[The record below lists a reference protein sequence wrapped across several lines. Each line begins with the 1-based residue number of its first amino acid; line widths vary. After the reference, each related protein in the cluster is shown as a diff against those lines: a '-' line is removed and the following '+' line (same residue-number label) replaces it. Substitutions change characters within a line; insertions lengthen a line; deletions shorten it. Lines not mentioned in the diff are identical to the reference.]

1 MYEKIGFVIL
11 GGILTVVIYLIK
23 RSIENKP
30 TDEVLDRQKKV
41 LDIHKQMNEQGIG
54 VEELKNLEN
63 ILSGKTKSIKQHTQ
77 ELSEQYKPLVQEDDT
92 EFLTQ
97 ADLNQRANE
106 SLIKAQ
112 EKLQIVIAGIDAR
125 VGDSE
130 SQSLL
135 SGQSSWKNYS
145 AHQAEAAASSYE
157 GGSIYPLIY
166 ISELESL
173 TNERTAR
180 LQVELDEIIRL
191 RGLNP

>member
-1 MYEKIGFVIL
+1 MDIIEKIGFVVL
-11 GGILTVVIYLIK
+11 GGVIAFVIYLIK
-23 RSIENKP
+23 RTIEDKP
-30 TDEVLDRQKKV
+30 TDEALDRQIKV
-41 LDIHKQMNEQGIG
+41 LDIHKQMNDQGIG
-54 VEELKNLEN
+54 VEELKNLES
-63 ILSGKTKSIKQHTQ
+63 ILSGKSNSIKQHTQ
-77 ELSEQYKPLVQEDDT
+77 ELSEQFEPLVQEDDT
-92 EFLTQ
+92 GFLTQ

-112 EKLQIVIAGIDAR
+112 EKLQEVIAGIDAR

-135 SGQSSWKNYS
+135 SGQSAWKNYS
-145 AHQAEAAASSYE
+145 AQQAEAAASSYE

-180 LQVELDEIIRL
+180 LQAELDEIIRL
-191 RGLNP
+191 RG